1 MHSHLQTISSKPSP
15 KNEFEAIHNPVD
27 AETAKSTEEKASSIT
42 PELGSVT
49 SSSYASDY
57 QDVQTPAHDIHLL
70 NQKLRVLAQ
79 NIEKFG
85 ARGVVCVP
93 EPEESAA
100 SLASSTSSKTC
111 AHHSDLLSTSA
122 SRELRKDNKRK
133 RAGSYSSHDAEAE
146 SAGLETGTNSSA
158 ENAQPDNSLAPLSKK
173 LKESSF
179 SYLTK
184 QTASSRRAQSLSA
197 RSSFASAQPLVPT
210 VPCSPS
216 KARSKGPAVPIV
228 APPEYCYIPS
238 APLTPDDAAEARL
251 KIILERESA
260 QRRQEGFEN
269 GINAC
274 FEDITQEQFD
284 EFLGIEEEFR
294 SKVIRWMLTVRVAG
308 KVAYISHSCCRRLYP
323 ARSMIQPSYAAN

>member
-1 MHSHLQTISSKPSP
+1 MHSHIQTISSKPSP
-15 KNEFEAIHNPVD
+15 KTEFETIHTPVE
-27 AETAKSTEEKASSIT
+27 AETAKVAEEKASSIT

-70 NQKLRVLAQ
+70 NQKLRILAQ

-93 EPEESAA
+93 EPEESTA
-100 SLASSTSSKTC
+100 SLTSSTSSKTC

-146 SAGLETGTNSSA
+146 SAGLETGTNSST
-158 ENAQPDNSLAPLSKK
+158 ENAQPDDSLAPLSKK

-197 RSSFASAQPLVPT
+197 RSSFASAQLLVPT
-210 VPCSPS
+210 VPCSPT
-216 KARSKGPAVPIV
+216 KARSEIPAVPIV

-238 APLTPDDAAEARL
+238 APLTPDDAAEVRL
-251 KIILERESA
+251 KIILERETA

-269 GINAC
+269 GVNAC

-294 SKVIRWMLTVRVAG
+294 SKVIRWMLTVRIAEIPFYYLSFHV
-308 KVAYISHSCCRRLYP
+308 ISGCTQQE
-323 ARSMIQPSYAAN
+323 A